1 MVLFIQDFG
10 DISLEVTK
18 CVLYFKTRNNKDHAL
33 IEFLANIGFAI
44 FTLQWILFRLYW
56 SLVKSLYSAGYV
68 SVKMYPDGPFYLPF
82 NIMLMAL
89 YGMQV
94 YWFSFIVILL
104 VKIVSGAKVE
114 DTRETE
120 EDAAARKVA
129 VESSKKEE

>member
-1 MVLFIQDFG
+1 
-10 DISLEVTK
+10 
-18 CVLYFKTRNNKDHAL
+18 
-33 IEFLANIGFAI
+33 
-44 FTLQWILFRLYW
+44 
-56 SLVKSLYSAGYV
+56 
-68 SVKMYPDGPFYLPF
+68 MYPDGPFYLPF